1 MYKKI
6 LENNLIINKTSDFNS
21 KIIEKIFNE
30 SINLHINTE
39 ICILESL
46 ILLIAIS
53 IIIYVIAK
61 KINISYTL
69 ALMSSGIILSFIGL
83 IPKIELTHDLLVMV
97 FLPALLFEAAL
108 HFSANELKQYASTI
122 VILAIPVVFLTA
134 ITIAIVLNL
143 EIKTLGL
150 YNSLLFTHLLLF
162 GTLISATDPI
172 SVITLFKQ
180 LGVNKKLTT
189 IIEGESLFNDASAIV
204 LFTATLQIIKSE
216 QIEIFNSILKL
227 ITVISGGIVIGIF
240 SGIICNY
247 LITIFRKDKIIC
259 IATTIATTYISYI
272 MAEKINGS
280 GILAAVISGLFVGN
294 LNKKKDININTR
306 ISIMSFWEYMI
317 FFIISII
324 FIMMGLEVN
333 INTLIKEI
341 SLTIISFITV
351 IMSRALSIIISIP
364 FLKKIGQVLDLKSS
378 IIILWG
384 GLRGA
389 LSMVLVLAL
398 DETISNR
405 NLLIN
410 MTFGVVM
417 LSVLIQGSTMEMLL
431 KKLNFISNKTN
442 LSILL
447 NKMIAK
453 LYMIKKQQKSI
464 KNLNKIDKIIS
475 KGLIIKIKKE
485 KKKILTVIK
494 NIKKDPGY
502 IKAINNRINL
512 LDSYINKLALESYDK
527 IIKKGLITKDEINEL
542 LTEKNK
548 E

>member
-272 MAEKINGS
+272 MA
-280 GILAAVISGLFVGN
+280 
-294 LNKKKDININTR
+294 
-306 ISIMSFWEYMI
+306 
-317 FFIISII
+317 
-324 FIMMGLEVN
+324 
-333 INTLIKEI
+333 
-341 SLTIISFITV
+341 
-351 IMSRALSIIISIP
+351 
-364 FLKKIGQVLDLKSS
+364 
-378 IIILWG
+378 
-384 GLRGA
+384 
-389 LSMVLVLAL
+389 
-398 DETISNR
+398 
-405 NLLIN
+405 
-410 MTFGVVM
+410 
-417 LSVLIQGSTMEMLL
+417 
-431 KKLNFISNKTN
+431 
-442 LSILL
+442 
-447 NKMIAK
+447 
-453 LYMIKKQQKSI
+453 
-464 KNLNKIDKIIS
+464 
-475 KGLIIKIKKE
+475 
-485 KKKILTVIK
+485 
-494 NIKKDPGY
+494 
-502 IKAINNRINL
+502 
-512 LDSYINKLALESYDK
+512 
-527 IIKKGLITKDEINEL
+527 
-542 LTEKNK
+542 
-548 E
+548 

>member
-6 LENNLIINKTSDFNS
+6 LENNLIINKTSGFNS

-122 VILAIPVVFLTA
+122 VILAVPVVFLTA

-150 YNSLLFTHLLLF
+150 YNNLLFTHLLLF

>member
-1 MYKKI
+1 M
-6 LENNLIINKTSDFNS
+6 
-21 KIIEKIFNE
+21 
-30 SINLHINTE
+30 
-39 ICILESL
+39 
-46 ILLIAIS
+46 
-53 IIIYVIAK
+53 
-61 KINISYTL
+61 
-69 ALMSSGIILSFIGL
+69 
-83 IPKIELTHDLLVMV
+83 
-97 FLPALLFEAAL
+97 
-108 HFSANELKQYASTI
+108 
-122 VILAIPVVFLTA
+122 
-134 ITIAIVLNL
+134 
-143 EIKTLGL
+143 
-150 YNSLLFTHLLLF
+150 
-162 GTLISATDPI
+162 
-172 SVITLFKQ
+172 
-180 LGVNKKLTT
+180 
-189 IIEGESLFNDASAIV
+189 
-204 LFTATLQIIKSE
+204 
-216 QIEIFNSILKL
+216 
-227 ITVISGGIVIGIF
+227 
-240 SGIICNY
+240 
-247 LITIFRKDKIIC
+247 
-259 IATTIATTYISYI
+259 
-272 MAEKINGS
+272 
-280 GILAAVISGLFVGN
+280 AAVISGLFVGN